1 MTNRP
6 HGGKIRY
13 ELASIIPFY
22 FLACQIKF
30 MHSFIIISNTYY
42 NFFVYIRNFPRIFP
56 LKLTIF
62 PQKYKFFDF
71 FCGLKIFKEKV
82 NKYIIYASFMQ
93 TL

>member
-1 MTNRP
+1 
-6 HGGKIRY
+6 
-13 ELASIIPFY
+13 
-22 FLACQIKF
+22 